1 MKRARTTRTLMGMVL
16 LVGLLV
22 TAPASAQY
30 WTSFADNT
38 RYMALGDSL
47 SAGYGA
53 HPATQGFV
61 YQLYQS
67 RAIDKVNNLL
77 LCNVGVPNVMSQ
89 DVLDYQVP
97 MVPLF
102 FAETGAT
109 YRKVITLTVGGN
121 DLFRIF
127 GSNDPDIVS
136 IVFTELYANLTAILV
151 RLATTVPDAHIYVA
165 NQYDPRLGVPGEAE
179 LIAAANQLIAGVV
192 FASSNATLVD
202 IFSAFD
208 GRHGLL
214 LAERRGAEFG
224 QIHPTNAGYEVMAK
238 TFADAIKAH

>member
-1 MKRARTTRTLMGMVL
+1 MKRAWTTRTLMGMVL

-77 LCNVGVPNVMSQ
+77 LCNVGVPNAMSQ

-121 DLFRIF
+121 DLFQIF
-127 GSNDPDIVS
+127 LGADPPTVIA
-136 IVFTELYANLTAILV
+136 TLATNLGTILAS
-151 RLATTVPDAHIYVA
+151 LATTDAHIYVA
-165 NQYDPRLGVPGEAE
+165 NQYDPRLGAPREAE
-179 LIAAANQLIAGVV
+179 LIAAANQVIAGVV
-192 FASSNATLVD
+192 SAFPNATLVD

-208 GRHGLL
+208 GRSGLL
-214 LAERRGAEFG
+214 LAERRGAEPG
-224 QIHPTNAGYEVMAK
+224 QVHPTNAGYEVMAK

>member
-77 LCNVGVPNVMSQ
+77 LCNVGVPNAMSARRARLPSP
-89 DVLDYQVP
+89 D
-97 MVPLF
+97 
-102 FAETGAT
+102 GAALLRRNRGNLSEGHHT
-109 YRKVITLTVGGN
+109 Y
-121 DLFRIF
+121 
-127 GSNDPDIVS
+127 
-136 IVFTELYANLTAILV
+136 
-151 RLATTVPDAHIYVA
+151 
-165 NQYDPRLGVPGEAE
+165 
-179 LIAAANQLIAGVV
+179 
-192 FASSNATLVD
+192 
-202 IFSAFD
+202 
-208 GRHGLL
+208 GR
-214 LAERRGAEFG
+214 R
-224 QIHPTNAGYEVMAK
+224 Q
-238 TFADAIKAH
+238 

>member
-1 MKRARTTRTLMGMVL
+1 MGMVL

-22 TAPASAQY
+22 TTPAWAQY

-53 HPATQGFV
+53 HPATEGFV

-77 LCNVGVPNVMSQ
+77 LCNVGVPNAMSA
-89 DVLDYQVP
+89 DVLAYQVP

-102 FAETGAT
+102 FADTGAT

-121 DLFRIF
+121 DLFQIF
-127 GSNDPDIVS
+127 FGADPDEVIPQ
-136 IVFTELYANLTAILV
+136 LGRNLGAILGS
-151 RLATTVPDAHIYVA
+151 LTGAFPDARIYVA
-165 NQYDPRLGVPGEAE
+165 NQYDPRLGVLGEAQ
-179 LIAAANQLIAGVV
+179 LIAAANQAIAQVV
-192 FASSNATLVD
+192 HLFPNATLVD

-214 LAERRGAEFG
+214 LAERRGAEPG
-224 QIHPTNAGYEVMAK
+224 QIHPTNAGYGVMAK

>member
-16 LVGLLV
+16 LVELLV
-22 TAPASAQY
+22 TAPAWAQY

-53 HPATQGFV
+53 HPATEGFV

-77 LCNVGVPNVMSQ
+77 LCNVGVPNAMSA
-89 DVLDYQVP
+89 DVLAYQVP

-121 DLFRIF
+121 DLFQIF
-127 GSNDPDIVS
+127 GGLPAEVAIGTLA
-136 IVFTELYANLTAILV
+136 INLGTILGS
-151 RLATTVPDAHIYVA
+151 LTGAFPDAHIYVA
-165 NQYDPRLGVPGEAE
+165 NQYDPRLGVPGEAD
-179 LIAAANQLIAGVV
+179 LIAGANQVIAGVV
-192 FASSNATLVD
+192 HLFPNATLVD

-224 QIHPTNAGYEVMAK
+224 QIHPTNAGYGVMAK

>member
-22 TAPASAQY
+22 TAPAWAQY

-77 LCNVGVPNVMSQ
+77 LCNVGVPNVMSA
-89 DVLDYQVP
+89 DVLAYQVP

-109 YRKVITLTVGGN
+109 YRQVITLTVGGN
-121 DLFRIF
+121 DLFQIF
-127 GSNDPDIVS
+127 LGADAPTVI
-136 IVFTELYANLTAILV
+136 AILV
-151 RLATTVPDAHIYVA
+151 HNLGAILGTLATTAPNAHIYVA
-165 NQYDPRLGVPGEAE
+165 NQYDPRLGAPREAE
-179 LIAAANQLIAGVV
+179 LIAAANQAIAQVV
-192 FASSNATLVD
+192 QAFPNATLVD

-214 LAERRGAEFG
+214 LAERRGAEPG
-224 QIHPTNAGYEVMAK
+224 QVHPTNAGYEVMAK

>member
-1 MKRARTTRTLMGMVL
+1 MGMVL

-22 TAPASAQY
+22 TAPAWAQY

-67 RAIDKVNNLL
+67 GVIDKVNNLL
-77 LCNVGVPNVMSQ
+77 LCNVGVPNAMSA
-89 DVLDYQVP
+89 DVLAFQVP

-102 FAETGAT
+102 FAKTGEGVT

-121 DLFRIF
+121 DLLLGEAGVYTI
-127 GSNDPDIVS
+127 I
-136 IVFTELYANLTAILV
+136 ANLPKILGQIA
-151 RLATTVPDAHIYVA
+151 LSFPFAHVYVS
-165 NQYDPRLGVPGEAE
+165 NIYDPGLGPEVAT
-179 LIAAANQLIAGVV
+179 LVQFANSVIAQVV
-192 FASSNATLVD
+192 QGFNSQPLETPVTLVD
-202 IFSAFD
+202 IFSAFQ
-208 GRHGLL
+208 GRSGLL
-214 LAERRGAEFG
+214 LAERRGAEPG
-224 QIHPTNAGYEVMAK
+224 QVHPTNAGYGVMAK

>member
-1 MKRARTTRTLMGMVL
+1 MMRFRVLL
-16 LVGLLV
+16 LVGLLL
-22 TAPASAQY
+22 TAPAWAQY

-67 RAIDKVNNLL
+67 GVIDKVNNLL
-77 LCNVGVPNVMSQ
+77 LCNVGVPNAMSQ

-121 DLFRIF
+121 DLLLGEAGLYTIIDNLPKILGQLAQSFPF
-127 GSNDPDIVS
+127 AHVYVSNI
-136 IVFTELYANLTAILV
+136 
-151 RLATTVPDAHIYVA
+151 
-165 NQYDPRLGVPGEAE
+165 YDPGLGPQVAALVQFANGV
-179 LIAAANQLIAGVV
+179 IAQVV
-192 FASSNATLVD
+192 QGFNSQPPKTPVTLVD

-208 GRHGLL
+208 GRSGLL
-214 LAERRGAEFG
+214 LAERRGAEPG
-224 QIHPTNAGYEVMAK
+224 QVHPTNAGYEVMAK

>member
-77 LCNVGVPNVMSQ
+77 LCNVGVPNVMSA
-89 DVLDYQVP
+89 DVLAYQVP

-121 DLFRIF
+121 DLFQIF
-127 GSNDPDIVS
+127 LGADAPTVI
-136 IVFTELYANLTAILV
+136 AILV
-151 RLATTVPDAHIYVA
+151 DNLGAILGSLATTAPDAHIYVA
-165 NQYDPRLGVPGEAE
+165 NQYDPRLGAPGEAE
-179 LIAAANQLIAGVV
+179 LIAAANQAIAQVV
-192 FASSNATLVD
+192 SAFPNATLVD

-208 GRHGLL
+208 GRNGLL
-214 LAERRGAEFG
+214 LAERRGAEPG
-224 QIHPTNAGYEVMAK
+224 QVHPTNAGYEVMAK

>member
-77 LCNVGVPNVMSQ
+77 LCNVGVPNAMSA
-89 DVLDYQVP
+89 DVLAYQVP

-121 DLFRIF
+121 DLFQIF
-127 GSNDPDIVS
+127 
-136 IVFTELYANLTAILV
+136 
-151 RLATTVPDAHIYVA
+151 
-165 NQYDPRLGVPGEAE
+165 
-179 LIAAANQLIAGVV
+179 
-192 FASSNATLVD
+192 
-202 IFSAFD
+202 
-208 GRHGLL
+208 
-214 LAERRGAEFG
+214 FG
-224 QIHPTNAGYEVMAK
+224 
-238 TFADAIKAH
+238 ADADTVIR